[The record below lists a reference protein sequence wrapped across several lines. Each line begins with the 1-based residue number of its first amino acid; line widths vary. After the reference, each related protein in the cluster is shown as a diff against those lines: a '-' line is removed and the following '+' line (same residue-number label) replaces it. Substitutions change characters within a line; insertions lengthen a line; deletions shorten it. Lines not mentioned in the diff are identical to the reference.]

1 VFAVSGGGGPSSGG
15 TANIVPFFSRRI
27 GLSAAGAPIPIVGG
41 ARVSGTTGPYDVGLL
56 AMKTE
61 REGDVPSNAFVV
73 ARLRRN
79 FQSSSSVGV
88 IMTSRDSTRAGDHN
102 RLYGVD
108 TLLRFFQRKLDVSAY
123 LLGTDTPA
131 RQGAD
136 QARLVDAAWHD
147 NDFSL
152 AARYETVQPNFNP
165 ELGFVRRKDT
175 THYAGDGSWQP
186 RPRNNTYVRNFDLT
200 LATDLYQDGSGRVQT
215 REHSVSTGIAFQ
227 NSSALSFNVT
237 NTFDRLVTPFAI
249 QRAVIIPV
257 GDYTYQRSSLDYSSN
272 RGRSLSGNVKVSS
285 GEFWD
290 GHSWSAEGG
299 FELRPSYHLD
309 VNLTFSRNQVDLPA
323 GDFATTLVGLRV
335 LYAFTSNAFLNSFL
349 QYNATTSEFSSN
361 TRFNII
367 HRPLSDLYV
376 VYNEQRD
383 TISGLLLARGVTVKF
398 TNLFDF

>member
-1 VFAVSGGGGPSSGG
+1 
-15 TANIVPFFSRRI
+15 
-27 GLSAAGAPIPIVGG
+27 
-41 ARVSGTTGPYDVGLL
+41 
-56 AMKTE
+56 MKTE
-61 REGDVPSNAFVV
+61 QQGTIPSNAFLV

-79 FQSSSSVGV
+79 LRSSSSVGV
-88 IMTSRDSTRAGDHN
+88 IMTSRDSSRSGDNN

-123 LLGTDTPA
+123 LLGTDTPG
-131 RQGAD
+131 RTGPD
-136 QARLVDAAWHD
+136 QARLFDAAWHD
-147 NDFSL
+147 NAFSV
-152 AARYETVQPNFNP
+152 AARYETVQPDFNP

-186 RPRNNTYVRNFDLT
+186 RPRNNTYVRNFDVT
-200 LATDLYQDGSGRVQT
+200 LSTDLYQDGAGRVET
-215 REHSVSTGIAFQ
+215 REHTVSTGIAFQ
-227 NSSALSFNVT
+227 NSSALTFHVT

-249 QRAVIIPV
+249 QPTVIIPV

-272 RGRSLSGNVKVSS
+272 RGRGLSGNVKVSS
-285 GEFWD
+285 GEFWN
-290 GHSWSAEGG
+290 GRSWSAEGG
-299 FELRPSYHLD
+299 FEMRPNYHLD
-309 VNLTFSRNQVDLPA
+309 VNLTFSRNQVDLPV
-323 GDFATTLVGLRV
+323 GTFTTTLVGLRL

-349 QYNATTSEFSSN
+349 QYNATTSQFNSN